1 MHTIL
6 IFYTHV
12 LDGPESGD
20 ADLTGMYR
28 GQVEV
33 FLSGM
38 YQLVADSN
46 MSWTL
51 DNAEVVCRELGY
63 APNGQ

>member
-1 MHTIL
+1 MTI
-6 IFYTHV
+6 FHTHV

-20 ADLTGMYR
+20 VNLTSIYR

-38 YQLVADSN
+38 QQLVADSR